1 VTPDYNFK
9 FKGGLAEK
17 LAATDLDAA
26 LADKPKK
33 KKKKKKLATT
43 DALNQEGSPA
53 EGGPDTRFFEVE
65 IERPTGV
72 EFATDLS
79 LKYVYV
85 MEVKDNSPA
94 QLATIPVQ
102 QGDQLVGINGQE
114 CIGLPFAEVRSSPSS
129 PCSTLTGFRASIAG
143 VSGSLADCGGAPCR
157 NTEVRRRATGS
168 DPARKGA
175 GSPIELPS
183 VPGQQG
189 RTAGGGRATGRGGDP
204 GAHCR
209 HRAKRERGTRP
220 RALLCRCRRTSAS
233 EISESAAAPVGA
245 RGVWAWVEQR
255 EGAANRPRRG
265 AVCGIL
271 NSPFLMVAGCGG
283 GEGWREPSRLAAAQ
297 RHRGVQCGAGALH

>member
-1 VTPDYNFK
+1 VEESVTPDYNFK

-114 CIGLPFAEVRSSPSS
+114 CIGPSF
-129 PCSTLTGFRASIAG
+129 C
-143 VSGSLADCGGAPCR
+143 
-157 NTEVRRRATGS
+157 
-168 DPARKGA
+168 
-175 GSPIELPS
+175 
-183 VPGQQG
+183 
-189 RTAGGGRATGRGGDP
+189 
-204 GAHCR
+204 
-209 HRAKRERGTRP
+209 
-220 RALLCRCRRTSAS
+220 
-233 EISESAAAPVGA
+233 
-245 RGVWAWVEQR
+245 
-255 EGAANRPRRG
+255 RG
-265 AVCGIL
+265 AL
-271 NSPFLMVAGCGG
+271 
-283 GEGWREPSRLAAAQ
+283 
-297 RHRGVQCGAGALH
+297 